1 MASACAAAQAAFSP
15 AFGDETIMRHGPQA
29 TPRAS
34 VARSTA
40 PGELRLNARPTERG
54 LLAAVRDD
62 IAFLKGFLQHP
73 DQVGS
78 VIPSS
83 GFLEQ
88 RLIRSAALAQA
99 RCVVELGPGTG
110 GTTRAFLDA
119 MRIDA
124 HLLAIEL
131 SASFHARLTATIDD
145 PRLVVQLGSA
155 EQIAEFLAAR
165 RLPAPD
171 AVISGVPFSAMP
183 AAVGDRIAQAV
194 AAVLA
199 PAGRFV
205 AYQVRA
211 HVADYA
217 RPYLG
222 SPRAQWEVLNVPP
235 LRVFTWTKPA

>member
-1 MASACAAAQAAFSP
+1 
-15 AFGDETIMRHGPQA
+15 MRHGPRA
-29 TPRAS
+29 NPRAS
-34 VARSTA
+34 VARSAA
-40 PGELRLNARPTERG
+40 PGALRLNARAAQRG
-54 LLAAVRDD
+54 VLAAVRDD
-62 IAFLKGFLQHP
+62 VAFLKGFLQHP

-110 GTTRAFLDA
+110 GTTRAFLNA

-131 SASFHARLTATIDD
+131 SAGFHARLTASIDD
-145 PRLVVQLGSA
+145 PRLLMQLGSA
-155 EQIAEFLAAR
+155 EQVAQFLAAR

-171 AVISGVPFSAMP
+171 AVISGVPFSTMP
-183 AAVGDRIAQAV
+183 AAVGDRIARTV

-199 PAGRFV
+199 PGGRFV

-211 HVADYA
+211 HVARYA
-217 RPYLG
+217 SPYLG
-222 SPRAQWEVLNVPP
+222 SPRTQWEVLNIPP
-235 LRVFTWTKPA
+235 VRVFTWIKPA